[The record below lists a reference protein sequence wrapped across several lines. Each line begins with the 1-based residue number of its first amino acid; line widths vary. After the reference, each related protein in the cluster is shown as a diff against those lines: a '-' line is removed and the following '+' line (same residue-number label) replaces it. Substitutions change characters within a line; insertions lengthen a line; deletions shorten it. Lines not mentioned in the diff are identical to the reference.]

1 MTEHR
6 DSLDDSFAKL
16 LGRQP
21 TDTDR
26 QQLYRVR
33 DALGLKNNDALWLVL
48 MAQQYYQ
55 NQYEQ
60 FPQAIALAAGKI
72 LEQFKETADS
82 TLNASVEAAKADLA
96 KAIAT
101 TARDVASQTSRK
113 QMFQWAAI
121 CFVSVCLSVGGL
133 GWYIHNQ
140 AYKAGFSSGY
150 GSAYA
155 EAKDEKAAAAW
166 ANTPQG
172 KLAYKLAQ
180 TSTFSNLVYCN
191 NPGWR
196 IENNACYP
204 HQEKNNSPYGWWL
217 PK

>member
-1 MTEHR
+1 M
-6 DSLDDSFAKL
+6 DDSFAKL

-60 FPQAIALAAGKI
+60 FPQAIAKAAGEI
-72 LEQFKETADS
+72 LGQFKDAAGSILD
-82 TLNASVEAAKADLA
+82 ASVGAAKADLA
-96 KAIAT
+96 KAVAK
-101 TARDVASQTSRK
+101 TANDVARQTSRK

-133 GWYIHNQ
+133 GWYLHAE
-140 AYKAGFSSGY
+140 AYDAGYNKGY
-150 GSAYA
+150 GAGYT
-155 EAKDEKAAAAW
+155 EAKDEKAAASW
-166 ANTPQG
+166 ANTPEG
-172 KLAYKLAQ
+172 KFAYKFAQ
-180 TSTFSNLVYCN
+180 GGSLGTLMHCN
-191 NPGWR
+191 EKGW
-196 IENNACYP
+196 YV
-204 HQEKNNSPYGWWL
+204 KNGHCFVEAAPDGKVYGW
-217 PK
+217 KIN